1 MEILAPSVGIMRR
14 AIARDQL
21 CPGLLLRTLR
31 LISLNA
37 FRRQSVWRVQGDHDR
52 VAQSYEKKNP

>member
-31 LISLNA
+31 LIS
-37 FRRQSVWRVQGDHDR
+37 
-52 VAQSYEKKNP
+52 P